1 MISQQ
6 ELDEI
11 VYQELKTFNLS
22 IGWIDP
28 DTCDDYED
36 YESNDDLTCFE
47 VSDMMCTRI
56 ERDTC
61 LDDKSLDLDCN
72 IVLYVEEHEPYE
84 DWVNF
89 QHEFK
94 LPNIRC
100 LKDAKTFTECFKKSV
115 LSSYNRMRLEALRDK
130 IRLPS
135 DLSEEQLESMLTANC
150 VDIRFY
156 LDSWNT
162 EVLNIKQP

>member
-11 VYQELKTFNLS
+11 VHQELKNFNLS

-28 DTCDDYED
+28 DLCDKYED
-36 YESNDDLTCFE
+36 YESNDDLIRFE
-47 VSDMMCTRI
+47 ISDAMCTRI

-72 IVLYVEEHEPYE
+72 IVLFVEEHEPYE

-89 QHEFK
+89 SHEFK
-94 LPNIRC
+94 LPNIHC
-100 LKDAKTFTECFKKSV
+100 LNDVETFTECFKKSV
-115 LSSYNRMRLEALRDK
+115 LCSYNEIKLEQLRDK
-130 IRLPS
+130 ISPPQ
-135 DLSEEQLESMLTANC
+135 DLSEEQLEWVHKAYR
-150 VDIRFY
+150 VDIKLHFKNEGSKVIT
-156 LDSWNT
+156 L
-162 EVLNIKQP
+162 V

>member
-11 VYQELKTFNLS
+11 VYQELKSFNLS
-22 IGWIDP
+22 VGWIDP
-28 DTCDDYED
+28 DFCDIYEEYD
-36 YESNDDLTCFE
+36 SNDDLLHFE
-47 VSDMMCTRI
+47 ISNYMCSKI
-56 ERDTC
+56 EKDTC

-89 QHEFK
+89 SHEFK
-94 LPNIRC
+94 LPSIHC
-100 LKDAKTFTECFKKSV
+100 LRDVETFTECFKEAV
-115 LSSYNRMRLEALRDK
+115 ICSYNRIRLERLRDK
-130 IRLPS
+130 ISLPHE
-135 DLSEEQLESMLTANC
+135 LSEEQLKSMLVANY

-156 LDSWNT
+156 LDGQDSKI
-162 EVLNIKQP
+162 LDIK